1 MKTNLLG
8 RLAVHDGKF
17 DVEIVAV
24 FPAEDGGIRCIV
36 RRTGHGTLSEASLH
50 NLAVTDRVIDPE
62 VR

>member
-24 FPAEDGGIRCIV
+24 FPTEGGIRIIV